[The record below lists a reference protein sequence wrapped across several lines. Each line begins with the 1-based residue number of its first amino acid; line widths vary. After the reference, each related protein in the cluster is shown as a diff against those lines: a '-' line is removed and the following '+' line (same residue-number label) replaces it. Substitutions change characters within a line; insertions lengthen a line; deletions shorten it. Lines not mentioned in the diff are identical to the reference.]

1 MWKVNIEITISSDD
15 DTKEEKKIQVQI
27 EESIPNGFQNLDKW
41 EQCVRNVGFKS
52 MRELFKNGIGLH
64 EEKVLSEYTHCKE
77 IKNDKHCYD
86 KSCHMVRCGQR
97 EFTLKTAFGEVRFP
111 RQRMFCKTCGKWLIP
126 LNDALGLHDDENE
139 KSTIGFKEL
148 SGLCS
153 VNQPYR
159 LAADMI
165 RQVTQ
170 DPDIVSHEHVRQL
183 VQEEG
188 RLVRQMEEE
197 NRKDAVFCFIKS
209 LQNNPSGY
217 HPYSGRM
224 YICLDGVF
232 VRSNSGKDR
241 FHEGKVGFIC
251 TDARESAGNR
261 LRILNKRYVSSF
273 EDSYVFGGRLRGEAL
288 RLAIRLYKEVF
299 IIGDGARWI
308 REIREQ
314 CFPGTIYILD
324 WYHLKEKLYR
334 ALRITLPDTSMKD
347 TYTKFSTYLWMGL
360 KENAL
365 NELKLLYN
373 QLITEGKQSLLSQ
386 HEGLE
391 ELIGYIESNWEGIV
405 DYHRLSQ
412 SGYVI
417 SSCLV
422 EKAVDLVVSKRQKK
436 SQGMHWSQIG
446 ADNICALRTL
456 WLNGDWKGYW
466 WERREKAA

>member
-1 MWKVNIEITISSDD
+1 MWKVKIEITISSDD

-27 EESIPNGFQNLDKW
+27 EESIPAGFQNLDKW
-41 EQCVRNVGFKS
+41 EQCVRNVGFKC

-64 EEKVLSEYTHCKE
+64 EEKVLSEYGHYKE
-77 IKNDKHCYD
+77 IEND

-139 KSTIGFKEL
+139 KATIGFKEF

-153 VNQPYR
+153 INQPYR
-159 LAADMI
+159 LASEMI
-165 RQVTQ
+165 CQVTQ

-183 VQEEG
+183 VVEEG

-197 NRKDAVFCFIKS
+197 NRKDAVFCFVKS
-209 LQNNPSGY
+209 IQNRPYGY
-217 HPYSGRM
+217 HFSSGRM

-232 VRSNSGKDR
+232 IRSNAGKDR

-251 TDARESAGNR
+251 TDERESAGNR

-288 RLAIRLYKEVF
+288 RLAMRVYKEVF

-308 REIREQ
+308 GEIRKQ
-314 CFPGTIYILD
+314 CFPGTVYILD

-334 ALRITLPDTSMKD
+334 ALSITFPDSAMKD

-365 NELKLLYN
+365 NELKLL
-373 QLITEGKQSLLSQ
+373 
-386 HEGLE
+386 
-391 ELIGYIESNWEGIV
+391 
-405 DYHRLSQ
+405 SQ
-412 SGYVI
+412 SG
-417 SSCLV
+417 
-422 EKAVDLVVSKRQKK
+422 
-436 SQGMHWSQIG
+436 
-446 ADNICALRTL
+446 ADNVSALRTL

-466 WERREKAA
+466 WERREKVA